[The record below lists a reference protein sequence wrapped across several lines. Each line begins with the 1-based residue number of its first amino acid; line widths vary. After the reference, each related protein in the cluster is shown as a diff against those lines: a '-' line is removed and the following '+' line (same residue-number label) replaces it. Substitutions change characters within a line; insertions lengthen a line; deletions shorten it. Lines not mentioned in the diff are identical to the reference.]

1 MTKKSAR
8 EFFIKFSKR
17 LNMSQVLDARGFNC
31 PIPVLKTRKAL
42 AGMDVGEQITVTAT
56 DPASYIDIPHFC
68 NTTGNDLVESSEED
82 GVFTYVI
89 QKAG

>member
-1 MTKKSAR
+1 
-8 EFFIKFSKR
+8 
-17 LNMSQVLDARGFNC
+17 MSQTLDARGFNC

-42 AGMDVGEQITVTAT
+42 GDMDVGEQITVMAT

-68 NTTGNDLVESSEED
+68 NTTGHTLVQSSEQD
-82 GVFTYVI
+82 GVYSYII